1 MQPIE
6 IRGSALLE
14 RIRSYSII
22 YHCNLLIAL
31 SNFVFS
37 LCLCAIIEF
46 TVISSVL
53 FYARCTCKKLS
64 FTFEHADKS
73 FNDDSITSLS
83 FIFLQLQI
91 N

>member
-1 MQPIE
+1 MQSTE

-14 RIRSYSII
+14 CIRSYSII
-22 YHCNLLIAL
+22 YHCNLFITL

-46 TVISSVL
+46 SAISSVL

-64 FTFEHADKS
+64 FTFGMLMSHLMT
-73 FNDDSITSLS
+73 ITSLVCRLFFYS
-83 FIFLQLQI
+83 YK
-91 N
+91 